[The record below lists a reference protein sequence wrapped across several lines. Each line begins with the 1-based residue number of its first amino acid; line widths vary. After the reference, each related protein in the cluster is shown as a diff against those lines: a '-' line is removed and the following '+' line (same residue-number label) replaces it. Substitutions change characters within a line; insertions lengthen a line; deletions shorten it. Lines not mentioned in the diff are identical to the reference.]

1 MKKIIKKKK
10 NELLS
15 WFLLQLFELLFFFSA
30 ICLFV
35 FPTKYKIPLLL
46 SLIVVTCITGI
57 ISILVKGKGKILA
70 CILNGLGILFMLVG
84 MVFLPS
90 LENRIKEIF
99 VDQIGMSSV
108 INVYALDDNNAEI
121 DENAKFIIQRSI
133 DQDNQSY
140 AIDYIKD
147 EYGISITVVGKSD
160 VIEAAKALYDRQG
173 DLLILNEVYVDLIE
187 EIEGF
192 EDFCERT
199 KIIYSVERVIQSE
212 AESALPIRTDITDT
226 PFTVYVAGCDT
237 RSGRL
242 SIYGRTDVNLILTV
256 NPNTKQMLIVGIP
269 RDTYI
274 PNPALDHGLDKL
286 THLGNNSI
294 LNTIE
299 GVSDY
304 FDIDI
309 NYYGEV
315 IFDTFK
321 RIIDAVGGIDVDNP
335 YYFASGN
342 YSFSEGLIR
351 LNGEKALVYAR
362 TRYTLSNGDYGRN
375 EHQIF
380 VLKAFIK
387 RIMSP
392 DLLRNYSELLD
403 ALKGQFMTNMDVDD
417 IFKLA
422 NMQLNDNREWDII
435 SYHLGGIGD
444 MMGTASMGWDR
455 KLYVVHLFD
464 SQVKFVK
471 KQMEMMKRDE
481 IIVQEELPQNG
492 ETTYIPN

>member
-1 MKKIIKKKK
+1 MPKIIGKKRF
-10 NELLS
+10 ELIT
-15 WFLLQLFELLFFFSA
+15 WLLLLLFELSFFFSA
-30 ICLFV
+30 ICLFI
-35 FPTKYKIPLLL
+35 FPAKFKIPFLLG
-46 SLIVVTCITGI
+46 LIVIACITGI
-57 ISILVKGKGKILA
+57 ISILVKGKGKIIA
-70 CILNGLGILFMLVG
+70 CILNGLMILCMIAGL
-84 MVFLPS
+84 VFLPN
-90 LENRIKEIF
+90 LENRVKSIF
-99 VDQIGMSSV
+99 VDQTSMSSV
-108 INVYALDDNNAEI
+108 INVYTLIDNDAEM
-121 DENAKFIIQRSI
+121 DRNAKFIIQRSI

-140 AIDYIKD
+140 AIDNIKD

-160 VIEAAKALYDRQG
+160 VIEAAKALYDGQG

-192 EDFCERT
+192 EDFSEKT
-199 KIIYSVERVIQSE
+199 KIVYSVERMIQSK

-242 SIYGRTDVNLILTV
+242 SIYGRTDVNLILAV

-294 LNTIE
+294 YNTIE

-304 FDIDI
+304 LDIDI
-309 NYYGEV
+309 DYYGEV

-321 RIIDAVGGIDVDNP
+321 RIIDAVGGIDVENP
-335 YYFASGN
+335 YYFVSGD
-342 YSFSEGLIR
+342 YAFGKGLIH

-375 EHQIF
+375 EHQTF

-387 RIMSP
+387 KVMSP
-392 DLLRNYSELLD
+392 DLLKNYSELLD
-403 ALKGQFMTNMDVDD
+403 ALKGQFMTNMDVND

-435 SYHLGGIGD
+435 TYHLGGIGD

-471 KQMEMMKRDE
+471 KQMDMMKRDE
-481 IIVQEELPQNG
+481 IIAQEELPQNG

>member
-1 MKKIIKKKK
+1 MKKKK
-10 NELLS
+10 YEMITWLMLKLL
-15 WFLLQLFELLFFFSA
+15 A
-30 ICLFV
+30 VCLYFAATSFFV
-35 FPTKYKIPLLL
+35 FPSKLKVPLLL
-46 SLIVVTCITGI
+46 GLILIVCITGI
-57 ISILVKGKGKILA
+57 VSILVKGKGRIIS
-70 CILNGLGILFMLVG
+70 CILNGLLIICMIAGI
-84 MVFLPS
+84 VFLPN
-90 LENRIKEIF
+90 LENRIKSIF
-99 VDQIGMSSV
+99 TDQIGMSSV
-108 INVYALDDNNAEI
+108 INVYALKDNDAEI
-121 DENAKFIIQRSI
+121 DRNAKFIIQRRI
-133 DQDNQSY
+133 DQDNQNY
-140 AIDYIKD
+140 ALDSIKD
-147 EYGISITVVGKSD
+147 EYGISITVVGKND
-160 VIEAAKALYDRQG
+160 VVEAAKALYYRQG
-173 DLLILNEVYVDLIE
+173 DLLVLNEVYVDLIE

-192 EDFCERT
+192 EDFSERT
-199 KIIYSVERVIQSE
+199 KIVYSVERVIQSE
-212 AESALPIRTDITDT
+212 AESALPIRTNITDT

-256 NPNTKQMLIVGIP
+256 NPNTRQMLIVGIP

-274 PNPALDHGLDKL
+274 PNPALDHGMDKL
-286 THLGNNSI
+286 THLGNNGI
-294 LNTIE
+294 YNTIE

-304 FDIDI
+304 LDIEI

-321 RIIDAVGGIDVDNP
+321 RIIDAVGGIDIDNP
-335 YYFASGN
+335 YYFSSGN
-342 YSFSEGLIR
+342 YSFSEGLIH

-362 TRYTLSNGDYGRN
+362 TRKTLSNGDYGRN
-375 EHQIF
+375 EHQTF

-387 RIMSP
+387 KIISP
-392 DLLRNYSELLD
+392 EMLKNYSELLD
-403 ALKGQFMTNMDVDD
+403 ALKGQFMTNMDVED

-422 NMQLNDNREWDII
+422 NMQLNNNGEWDII
-435 SYHLGGIGD
+435 TYHLGGIGD

-481 IIVQEELPQNG
+481 IIEQEELPQNG